1 MPADWT
7 RPVDVERLAD
17 VGESREGEVALASL
31 PRLAADLARSEGH
44 AVARIDFARE
54 RGQPVARISVRARVP
69 LRCQRCLQPVWI
81 DCDTHSTLWL
91 VTDPAKA
98 EVGEGNE
105 MGLEPTLAAG
115 GRVALSELVEEELLL
130 AVPLVPRHEDVR
142 ECGVAVEAAAP
153 PPREDEAAQRPF
165 AGLGELLKRG
175 K

>member
-17 VGESREGEVALASL
+17 VGESREGDVLLASL
-31 PRLAADLARSEGH
+31 PRLAADLALTDGQAH
-44 AVARIDFARE
+44 ARIDFARE
-54 RGQPVARISVRARVP
+54 RGQPVARISVQARVP

-98 EVGEGNE
+98 DVGEGNE
-105 MGLEPTLAAG
+105 MGLEPTLALD
-115 GRVALSELVEEELLL
+115 GRVALGELVEEELLL
-130 AVPLVPRHEDVR
+130 AVPLVPRHEDSR
-142 ECGVAVEAAAP
+142 QCGVAAEAAAP
-153 PPREDEAAQRPF
+153 QREEEAAQRPF